1 MGRHHPYKPRDYT
14 VGQTL
19 LTLRTRTKLTQAELA
34 TLVGVNR
41 RSIQHWENG
50 EAYPKEDGLQRL
62 IAVFLAQGV
71 FTSGQEQVEAAQLW
85 EQISAAAPRH
95 LALFNAAWFARL
107 LEEHSS
113 TPAPAR
119 AAPTPLAPANVQD
132 KQRVV
137 QQAVEVYR
145 KRVDQF
151 GVAEPMI
158 QPAGGPNHHSVA
170 RLVRIKKGKR
180 SNDDSESCV
189 SGISNDPPG

>member
-34 TLVGVNR
+34 TLVGVNW

-62 IAVFLAQGV
+62 IAVFLAQGA

-95 LALFNAAWFARL
+95 LALFNAAWFAQL
-107 LEEHSS
+107 LEERLSK
-113 TPAPAR
+113 PASAH
-119 AAPTPLAPANVQD
+119 AAPTQLVPANALNRVLPAGLVTFLATD
-132 KQRVV
+132 IEGSTQRWERAPQAM
-137 QQAVEVYR
+137 QQALTRHHAILQQLTELYGGQVLHT
-145 KRVDQF
+145 
-151 GVAEPMI
+151 
-158 QPAGGPNHHSVA
+158 AG
-170 RLVRIKKGKR
+170 
-180 SNDDSESCV
+180 DSFS
-189 SGISNDPPG
+189 

>member
-1 MGRHHPYKPRDYT
+1 MSTDNNATGLEETMGRHRPYQPRYYT

-71 FTSGQEQVEAAQLW
+71 FTPGQEQVEAAQLW

-95 LALFNAAWFARL
+95 LALFDAAWFARL

-119 AAPTPLAPANVQD
+119 AAPTPLAPANVLD
-132 KQRVV
+132 TVLPEGLVTFLATDIEGSTQRWEHFPQAM
-137 QQAVEVYR
+137 QQALTR
-145 KRVDQF
+145 HHAILHQF
-151 GVAEPMI
+151 TE
-158 QPAGGPNHHSVA
+158 
-170 RLVRIKKGKR
+170 
-180 SNDDSESCV
+180 
-189 SGISNDPPG
+189 